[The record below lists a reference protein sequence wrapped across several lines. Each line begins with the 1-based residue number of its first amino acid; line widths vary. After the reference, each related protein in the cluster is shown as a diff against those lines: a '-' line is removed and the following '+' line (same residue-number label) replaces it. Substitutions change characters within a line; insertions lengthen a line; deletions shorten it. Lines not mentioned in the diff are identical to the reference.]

1 ARVYFEGHKGEVP
14 PRFFG
19 TQAERRRWLKARLVR
34 LPGFPILTFLYH
46 YVLRL
51 GFLDGRP
58 GLIYCTL
65 KGVQRF
71 HAKAKWYELEMREK

>member
-1 ARVYFEGHKGEVP
+1 M
-14 PRFFG
+14 
-19 TQAERRRWLKARLVR
+19 
-34 LPGFPILTFLYH
+34 
-46 YVLRL
+46 

-71 HAKAKWYELEMREK
+71 HAKAKWYELEHRDRPTQ